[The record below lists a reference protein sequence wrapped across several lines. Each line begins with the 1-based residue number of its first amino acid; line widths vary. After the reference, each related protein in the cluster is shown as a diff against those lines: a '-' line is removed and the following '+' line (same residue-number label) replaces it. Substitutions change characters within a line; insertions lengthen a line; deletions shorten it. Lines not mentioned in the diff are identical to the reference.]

1 MGLQQVDNSRFQEAL
16 RQQREQAEAEQ
27 SEDEQGA
34 QDNTED
40 APSKE
45 EPKEEPKEGSSD
57 DTALIIMSVSASSL
71 CLFVILAVMFFRKK
85 R

>member
-27 SEDEQGA
+27 GA

-40 APSKE
+40 APLKE